1 MGSVKHSQLPDD
13 RLSPFILLSICPPP
27 STTKNV
33 GQRERGR
40 GHFGCRGA
48 DVTACTWG
56 YAIRQPAVFAAVI
69 VAVCHIQRFSLNN
82 PAGGTWP
89 LPVSGLESMS
99 ILDGIG
105 QPAARDKPNRNL

>member
-1 MGSVKHSQLPDD
+1 MVDVKHSQLPDD

-27 STTKNV
+27 STTKHV

-69 VAVCHIQRFSLNN
+69 AAVYQAR
-82 PAGGTWP
+82 GRGRGP
-89 LPVSGLESMS
+89 LRLS
-99 ILDGIG
+99 
-105 QPAARDKPNRNL
+105 